1 MNIDK
6 TLEERQ
12 KTHGDFSTHAYISQ
26 ILKNGLHNGNWH
38 DLDFDQKESLE
49 MIVHKIARIL
59 NGNPNIHDHWHDIVG
74 YAKLVADRLDASS

>member
-12 KTHGDFSTHAYISQ
+12 KTHGDFMSHAILSQALKEAFNNFGKST
-26 ILKNGLHNGNWH
+26 
-38 DLDFDQKESLE
+38 LDDDQKEAID
-49 MIVHKIARIL
+49 MIFHKIARIG
-59 NGNPNIHDHWHDIVG
+59 NGNPNVHDHWHDIVG